1 MEKEN
6 LIVNYILNLFNI
18 LRIQFNGR
26 TSASQADSAGSIPV
40 IRSNLKGEFFMFWC
54 VLIVIG
60 VVLGIIGIAF
70 CFSCLKISSLESRWE
85 EQLLRKMQEEQDK
98 ENTN

>member
-1 MEKEN
+1 
-6 LIVNYILNLFNI
+6 
-18 LRIQFNGR
+18 
-26 TSASQADSAGSIPV
+26 
-40 IRSNLKGEFFMFWC
+40 MFWC